1 MKQIL
6 FFLLIVFVIRVEAQ
20 LPGFSSQP
28 STGTVCEGLSFNSDE
43 EAFSRVKQICE
54 AMDIAGNFMVA
65 ECGKVDNCK
74 AVLNSSGSYIFYNNN
89 YLHKIKGLNFTES
102 SFSSTKSDDWDVLFI
117 LAHEIGHHV
126 LQHLANFQQLSRIMP
141 LVDMEL
147 EADKFAGACLFRMG
161 ATLEQAQHVM
171 YDPSVSEKASLNHP
185 ARKDRLEAI
194 AIGYNKAKAKSQ
206 GVAVQPTSTEKV
218 SDAITKL
225 SEGKVEEAVSELER
239 NAENSKAWGYLGYA
253 YCSGNGVPKDMIKGI
268 KYYTMAADSG
278 DFTSQFNLAVHYYNG
293 DGIPVDK
300 VKALKY
306 YTMAAEQG
314 DADAEYTVGLMHLYG
329 DTGKEDY
336 VMASDYLNRAAA
348 QDHPQAIYFLGTMAF
363 DGQGES
369 KNYSKAAG
377 YFERAAQ
384 LNAAEAQFMLGQM
397 YENGLFYTA
406 NLETAKKY
414 YLESAKQDNEEALAA
429 CARLGV
435 VVSK

>member
-1 MKQIL
+1 MKPIL
-6 FFLLIVFVIRVEAQ
+6 LFLLLVGVVRMEAQ

-102 SFSSTKSDDWDVLFI
+102 SFTSTKSDDWDVLFI

-185 ARKDRLEAI
+185 ARKERLEAI

-206 GVAVQPTSTEKV
+206 GVVVPPSSAEKV

-225 SEGKVEEAVSELER
+225 SEGKVDEAISELEK

-253 YCSGNGVPKDMIKGI
+253 YCSGSGVPKDMEKGI

-278 DFTSQFNLAVHYYNG
+278 DFTSQFNVAVHFFNG

-300 VKALKY
+300 AKALKY

-314 DADAEYTVGLMHLYG
+314 DADAQYSVGMMHLFG
-329 DTGKEDY
+329 DVGQPNYEQ
-336 VMASDYLNRAAA
+336 AADYLERAAA
-348 QDHPQAIYFLGTMAF
+348 QDHPQSIYYLGIKAF
-363 DGQGES
+363 DGQGEPV
-369 KNYSKAAG
+369 NHSKAAG

-384 LNAAEAQFMLGQM
+384 LNLAEAQMMLGQM

-414 YLESAKQDNEEALAA
+414 YLEAAKQDNEDAIAA

-435 VVSK
+435 VVNK